1 MNAKQTFLSIVIGSA
16 AVYFFIKY
24 LPDIERLFENG
35 ESALFAVLV
44 LLVLGFMGYR
54 VLSS

>member
-1 MNAKQTFLSIVIGSA
+1 MNAKQTFLSIVIGGA

-35 ESALFAVLV
+35 ASALFAVLV
-44 LLVLGFMGYR
+44 LLILGFMGYR